1 MPKRTKDLSEK
12 LSGEQQPAGW
22 QDQLNTSRPPTE
34 VAKEAAH
41 SGSYRRKTYLIN
53 DAIDDRVRLL
63 AEREH
68 VGQNEL
74 VRYLL
79 SWALDQIES
88 GVHKLPTAPVEKR
101 TLGV

>member
-1 MPKRTKDLSEK
+1 MPKRAKDLSEK

-22 QDQLNTSRPPTE
+22 QDQLGPGRPPTGPE
-34 VAKEAAH
+34 KEPVHA
-41 SGSYRRKTYLIN
+41 GSLRRKTYLIT
-53 DAIDDRVRLL
+53 DELGERVRTL
-63 AEREH
+63 ADSEH

-79 SWALDQIES
+79 TWSLDQIDS
-88 GVHKLPTAPVEKR
+88 GAHHLPATPVEKR